1 MENINKEIRSDVN
14 SLDCAINLLLENLEE
29 TSMDCEIDQ
38 TLLDQ
43 VYEIQSEI
51 DKMQGSKNTFPFI
64 GGDIKRLQKENK
76 ELTFLINHLNN

>member
-29 TSMDCEIDQ
+29 ASMDCEIDQ

-43 VYEIQSEI
+43 VYEMQNAITEWQQ
-51 DKMQGSKNTFPFI
+51 DKKYI
-64 GGDIKRLQKENK
+64 
-76 ELTFLINHLNN
+76 

>member
-43 VYEIQSEI
+43 VYEIQNSISEWQQ
-51 DKMQGSKNTFPFI
+51 DKKYI
-64 GGDIKRLQKENK
+64 
-76 ELTFLINHLNN
+76 

>member
-29 TSMDCEIDQ
+29 TSMDCELDQ

-43 VYEIQSEI
+43 VYEIQNSISEWQQ
-51 DKMQGSKNTFPFI
+51 DKKYI
-64 GGDIKRLQKENK
+64 
-76 ELTFLINHLNN
+76 

>member
-43 VYEIQSEI
+43 VYEMQNAITEYQQ
-51 DKMQGSKNTFPFI
+51 DKNYI
-64 GGDIKRLQKENK
+64 
-76 ELTFLINHLNN
+76 

>member
-43 VYEIQSEI
+43 VYEIQNLS
-51 DKMQGSKNTFPFI
+51 
-64 GGDIKRLQKENK
+64 
-76 ELTFLINHLNN
+76 LIHI